1 VKRSDGAKAWSR
13 VLSELAQV
21 RVSVE
26 WERPTWRVSWQDG
39 PTREALMDR
48 AAALGGYRVGA
59 PLPSEDLR
67 FARRDS
73 GMAVA
78 LAWLARGSPESP
90 AAARA
95 ATPEVEAFC
104 ADTGYPQ
111 TRFDAGT
118 VAAAELLRRVSRGDI
133 AEMGLLLAQAV
144 PAVPPSGGVLPGPEL
159 IGRVV
164 SSRWPVGGPP
174 EELLGSS
181 GGRPAPGSGTVRP
194 KACQRCGKPLNTDA
208 SRGGRPAKYCS
219 GACRT
224 AAHRGLHRASPETLQ
239 WVDLTPA
246 VAALPAEMRFA
257 AH

>member
-1 VKRSDGAKAWSR
+1 MKRSDGAKAWSR

-48 AAALGGYRVGA
+48 AAALGRYRVGA
-59 PLPSEDLR
+59 PLRFEDLR
-67 FARRDS
+67 FARSDS
-73 GMAVA
+73 ALAVA

-95 ATPEVEAFC
+95 AIAKIEAFC

-111 TRFDAGT
+111 TRFDAAAL
-118 VAAAELLRRVSRGDI
+118 AAADLLRRVSHGDI
-133 AEMGLLLAQAV
+133 AKMGSLLAQAV
-144 PAVPPSGGVLPGPEL
+144 PSVESSVALAAGLEL
-159 IGRVV
+159 TGRVV
-164 SSRWPVGGPP
+164 TYRWPAGGPP
-174 EELLGSS
+174 DELLGPS
-181 GGRPAPGSGTVRP
+181 GQHGEPGVDNARPRT
-194 KACQRCGKPLNTDA
+194 CQWCGNPLSTDG

-224 AAHRGLHRASPETLQ
+224 AAHRARHRTAPET
-239 WVDLTPA
+239 A
-246 VAALPAEMRFA
+246 VR
-257 AH
+257 